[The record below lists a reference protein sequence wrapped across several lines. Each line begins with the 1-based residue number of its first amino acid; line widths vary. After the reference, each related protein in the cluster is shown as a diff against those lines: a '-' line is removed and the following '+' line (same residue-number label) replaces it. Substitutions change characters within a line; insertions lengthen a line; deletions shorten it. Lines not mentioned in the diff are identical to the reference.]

1 MTYRDISTLA
11 PIYTHRPMPASTT
24 AVAQVSASQP
34 NEALRGPQRAKEPTR
49 GLWDVATAYRRYGD
63 AVMRAGAK

>member
-1 MTYRDISTLA
+1 MNSHV
-11 PIYTHRPMPASTT
+11 HRPWRAQEQE
-24 AVAQVSASQP
+24 VAQVPASQP
-34 NEALRGPQRAKEPTR
+34 NDALKPPQRAKEPTR